1 MINEN
6 MIKELLIAKVENEK
20 NKNERIYSKFIDE
33 DINGLLDLISKNE
46 DIQLNDAIYKY
57 MEQSNSWLCMCDEN
71 NRTNNLNKSV
81 YTHYLKKDM
90 EMFKAFINTM
100 IEKMTVDHK
109 KKLLENM
116 EDIMSDLGNEN
127 YDIVAYETIRNII
140 KKVLTHK

>member
-33 DINGLLDLISKNE
+33 DINGLLDIISKNE

-109 KKLLENM
+109 KKLLEIM
-116 EDIMSDLGNEN
+116 EDIMRDLGNEN
-127 YDIVAYETIRNII
+127 YDIVVYETIRKHN
-140 KKVLTHK
+140 

>member
-33 DINGLLDLISKNE
+33 DINGLLDIISKNE

-109 KKLLENM
+109 KKLLEIM
-116 EDIMSDLGNEN
+116 EDIMRDLGNEN
-127 YDIVAYETIRNII
+127 YDIVAYETIR
-140 KKVLTHK
+140 KHH